1 MLLLELLLSTGLPL
15 SESFT
20 AVVFD
25 EVMIITGLIGALI
38 SSQYKWG
45 LFAFG
50 CAAEI
55 YIWYVLLGP
64 ARASATRLGPDF
76 KKAYLGSAAVLSFL
90 WLLYPVC
97 WGLSDG
103 GNVIKPTS
111 EMIFY
116 GVLDVLA
123 KPVFCFY
130 HCIAMSKCNYERLGF
145 SSGKYSDGLTEEEL
159 ANNEKYVGAPVGAR
173 AHHGYNGNTTGMV
186 QTPNTPREST
196 ATRVEAGAEQHA
208 AGHPQFKPVNA

>member
-1 MLLLELLLSTGLPL
+1 MIVTGL
-15 SESFT
+15 
-20 AVVFD
+20 V
-25 EVMIITGLIGALI
+25 GALVT
-38 SSQYKWG
+38 SQYKWG

-50 CAAEI
+50 CAAEA

-76 KKAYLGSAAVLSFL
+76 KQAYLGSAAVLSFL

-103 GNVIKPTS
+103 GNVIKSTS

-116 GVLDVLA
+116 GVLDILA

-130 HCIAMSKCNYERLGF
+130 HCYAMSRCSYERLGL
-145 SSGKYSDGLTEEEL
+145 SSGKYSDGLTEKEL
-159 ANNEKYVGAPVGAR
+159 VYNEKFVGALDSSRLHTNSGA
-173 AHHGYNGNTTGMV
+173 HNGQAGVT
-186 QTPNTPREST
+186 QAPHEPREST
-196 ATRVEAGAEQHA
+196 ATRIEAGAEQHTV
-208 AGHPQFKPVNA
+208 GQPKSK